1 MMWNKSNNGTEC
13 KLILNMTR
21 FPIEI
26 GKIRQVSVLVSLK
39 MTFEPKIT
47 TQQLSINIF
56 TLSIAFWRISKVMFS
71 VHTNQFGNLQRC
83 IWYSLMTLKSFFYH
97 FSFLRIFGVDLDNM
111 LLTPRLNVRGNI
123 YMCFQK

>member
-47 TQQLSINIF
+47 TQQL
-56 TLSIAFWRISKVMFS
+56 
-71 VHTNQFGNLQRC
+71 
-83 IWYSLMTLKSFFYH
+83 
-97 FSFLRIFGVDLDNM
+97 
-111 LLTPRLNVRGNI
+111 
-123 YMCFQK
+123 

>member
-39 MTFEPKIT
+39 MTFEPNIT
-47 TQQLSINIF
+47 TPTTLNQDFCFVHCILKNLKSHVFGSHYPVWEFAKMHMIF
-56 TLSIAFWRISKVMFS
+56 TNDLEKVFFTIS
-71 VHTNQFGNLQRC
+71 
-83 IWYSLMTLKSFFYH
+83 H
-97 FSFLRIFGVDLDNM
+97 F
-111 LLTPRLNVRGNI
+111 
-123 YMCFQK
+123 

>member
-39 MTFEPKIT
+39 MTFEQKLPP
-47 TQQLSINIF
+47 NNF
-56 TLSIAFWRISKVMFS
+56 
-71 VHTNQFGNLQRC
+71 
-83 IWYSLMTLKSFFYH
+83 KSRFLLCPLH
-97 FSFLRIFGVDLDNM
+97 FEES
-111 LLTPRLNVRGNI
+111 
-123 YMCFQK
+123 